1 MNAEE
6 MAIWEARWLRAT
18 AGDYTTQGEW
28 TRYFD
33 ADSGMPFYCKLLA
46 LARANPRSPERV
58 RPSHPTP
65 GSTRAPLPF
74 TRSLLHRPPPQL
86 APFAGKDAAA
96 TKAGFLAT
104 FSTPAAWVEAAEGPG
119 SEVWGVERNTPQGSF
134 VAGSW
139 KSSRSLES
147 KASAGSGSLA
157 SLPSGYT
164 LPAGSPVAGGAGGS
178 DSSSSAGPRRT
189 GSYDDEA
196 AAWDQSAWEKDR
208 GGEYGG
214 VGAKLW
220 GRVKVAVAD
229 ARGGV
234 EGSVFSR
241 GKGRRRVNEGHSE
254 DQHVGSVM
262 KKAMSFK
269 LPSLEQGEIYRNL
282 HRLVDEDEQGIRK
295 PYGICSSS
303 VSDFEKHG
311 IGLALYFRM
320 VHGLGMI
327 MLIMFLIHMPVIAI
341 NVAVALEANPGMHM
355 VLATTMGGWPVS
367 NRTDPICPNITA
379 GAKAQNGLE
388 GILNAAISGEANGT
402 AFVFETLRLGGGF
415 EVERYFVSAIFAGLD
430 VLAQLVFLL
439 GIGMMQV
446 QFAHL
451 AGQKRAKNP
460 FPSYYA
466 VEVLGLPKTL
476 PWTDKVNEQSDE
488 ILKTHL
494 KTVLRTMRNREN
506 KARGKALLQLGD
518 STKGWSREAADAAK
532 VLEGLEA
539 ADDARAK
546 EGLAP
551 LPPEDPN
558 NNYDDIREV
567 EIGINMNGLLS
578 LQVRK

>member
-1 MNAEE
+1 
-6 MAIWEARWLRAT
+6 
-18 AGDYTTQGEW
+18 
-28 TRYFD
+28 
-33 ADSGMPFYCKLLA
+33 
-46 LARANPRSPERV
+46 
-58 RPSHPTP
+58 
-65 GSTRAPLPF
+65 
-74 TRSLLHRPPPQL
+74 
-86 APFAGKDAAA
+86 
-96 TKAGFLAT
+96 
-104 FSTPAAWVEAAEGPG
+104 
-119 SEVWGVERNTPQGSF
+119 
-134 VAGSW
+134 
-139 KSSRSLES
+139 
-147 KASAGSGSLA
+147 
-157 SLPSGYT
+157 
-164 LPAGSPVAGGAGGS
+164 
-178 DSSSSAGPRRT
+178 
-189 GSYDDEA
+189 
-196 AAWDQSAWEKDR
+196 
-208 GGEYGG
+208 
-214 VGAKLW
+214 
-220 GRVKVAVAD
+220 VAD

-241 GKGRRRVNEGHSE
+241 GKGKRRVNEGHSE
-254 DQHVGSVM
+254 DEHVGSVM
-262 KKAMSFK
+262 KKAMSFA

-282 HRLVDEDEQGIRK
+282 HRLVDEDEQGVRK

-327 MLIMFLIHMPVIAI
+327 MLIMFLIHVPVIAI
-341 NVAVALEANPGMHM
+341 NVAVALEANPGMDR

-388 GILNAAISGEANGT
+388 GILNAAISGEANST
-402 AFVFETLRLGGGF
+402 SFVFETLRLGGGF
-415 EVERYFVSAIFAGLD
+415 EVERYFVAAIFAGLD
-430 VLAQLVFLL
+430 ILAQLVFLL

-446 QFAHL
+446 QFASL

-466 VEVLGLPKTL
+466 VEVLGLPKKL
-476 PWTDKVNEQSDE
+476 PWTDKINEQSDE

-494 KTVLRTMRNREN
+494 ETVLRTMRNREN

-518 STKGWSREAADAAK
+518 GATGWSREAADAAT
-532 VLEGLEA
+532 VLERLEA

-546 EGLAP
+546 EGLEP

-578 LQVRK
+578 LQVRANMIQLSSQL